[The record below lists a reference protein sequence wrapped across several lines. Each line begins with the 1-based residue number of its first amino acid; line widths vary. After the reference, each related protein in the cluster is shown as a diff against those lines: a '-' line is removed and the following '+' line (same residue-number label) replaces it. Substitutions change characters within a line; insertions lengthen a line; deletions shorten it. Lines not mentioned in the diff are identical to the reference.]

1 MKDGSEGEQEA
12 EFIEINKQTAKKG
25 KSQSERTEELLKMM
39 DESGI
44 AILDVR

>member
-12 EFIEINKQTAKKG
+12 EFIETNNQTATQG
-25 KSQSERTEELLKMM
+25 KSQSERTEELRKMM

-44 AILDVR
+44 EILDVR